1 MNRDSE
7 RQKEFTRRALLI
19 GVAKLGLFSAL
30 VSRLAYLQ
38 LIEQEKFQTLSDK
51 NRINIRLIAP
61 LRGEIMDRFGVPLAV
76 NGQNF
81 RASVIP
87 EQTDNLEDT
96 LKRLSLLIPLNEDEK
111 KEVLSEVTK
120 RRPFAPILVKEN
132 LTWEDMAKIEI
143 NLPDLPGVSTEEG
156 QTRSYPF
163 GNATAHIIGYV
174 GRVSQAE
181 LTDDPILTIPAF
193 RIGKLGVEKKYD
205 LDLRGAAGQ
214 VQSEVNVV
222 GREIREL
229 NRTDAKRGER
239 LTLTLDAD
247 LQMQCQDRLARERSA
262 AAVIMDA
269 DTGEVYALCSHPSY
283 DPNVFSRGI
292 PADLWEELLSDDT
305 HPLTNKA
312 VAGQYPPGSTFKMV
326 TALAVLDAGVSPDA
340 HVFCPGYYMLG
351 NNKFHCWKEGG
362 HGSVNVTQAIA
373 QSCDTY
379 FYEMGKRIGI
389 DNIAKM
395 ARRLGLGSRLDFDV
409 PGEGPGLIPD
419 RAWKQKRH
427 GKAWQLGETLNSSIG
442 QGDTLATPLQLA
454 TMTARLVNGGK
465 AVKPILVR
473 TVESE
478 GSQLHEWPS
487 VDLNPA
493 HLAVI
498 NRGMQMVVNDPR
510 GTAFGARIKEEGYTM
525 GGKSGT
531 AQVKRITLQQRAAG
545 IKNDSLPWK
554 YRHHALFVAYAPID
568 KPKYVAAVI
577 VEHGGGGSGV
587 AAPIAHDL
595 LLATQKRDPRTIR
608 TVDDAIDA
616 AHGKGE

>member
-1 MNRDSE
+1 M
-7 RQKEFTRRALLI
+7 
-19 GVAKLGLFSAL
+19 
-30 VSRLAYLQ
+30 
-38 LIEQEKFQTLSDK
+38 
-51 NRINIRLIAP
+51 
-61 LRGEIMDRFGVPLAV
+61 
-76 NGQNF
+76 
-81 RASVIP
+81 
-87 EQTDNLEDT
+87 
-96 LKRLSLLIPLNEDEK
+96 
-111 KEVLSEVTK
+111 
-120 RRPFAPILVKEN
+120 
-132 LTWEDMAKIEI
+132 
-143 NLPDLPGVSTEEG
+143 
-156 QTRSYPF
+156 
-163 GNATAHIIGYV
+163 
-174 GRVSQAE
+174 
-181 LTDDPILTIPAF
+181 
-193 RIGKLGVEKKYD
+193 
-205 LDLRGAAGQ
+205 
-214 VQSEVNVV
+214 
-222 GREIREL
+222 
-229 NRTDAKRGER
+229 
-239 LTLTLDAD
+239 
-247 LQMQCQDRLARERSA
+247 
-262 AAVIMDA
+262 
-269 DTGEVYALCSHPSY
+269 
-283 DPNVFSRGI
+283 
-292 PADLWEELLSDDT
+292 
-305 HPLTNKA
+305 
-312 VAGQYPPGSTFKMV
+312 
-326 TALAVLDAGVSPDA
+326 
-340 HVFCPGYYMLG
+340 
-351 NNKFHCWKEGG
+351 
-362 HGSVNVTQAIA
+362 
-373 QSCDTY
+373 
-379 FYEMGKRIGI
+379 
-389 DNIAKM
+389 
-395 ARRLGLGSRLDFDV
+395 
-409 PGEGPGLIPD
+409 IPD

>member
-292 PADLWEELLSDDT
+292 PADLWEELLADDT

>member
-292 PADLWEELLSDDT
+292 PADLWEELLADDT

-531 AQVKRITLQQRAAG
+531 AQVKRITVQQRAAG

-554 YRHHALFVAYAPID
+554 DRHHALWVAYAPID
-568 KPKYVAAVI
+568 KPNYVAAVI